1 MEWLDFLGLEGFF
14 SGDRILALFRS
25 GLTLLLGLFIAQLAG
40 RGVARIVGKHA
51 SEQQT
56 LLAKRLSF
64 YVVASLVVVSAL
76 AQLGINLGVLLGAAG
91 ILTVAVGFASQ
102 TSASNLVSGLFLM
115 MERPFIVGDWIIV
128 DDVHGTVVAIDL
140 MAVKIRMFDNS
151 LVRIPNESIIKNRLT
166 NITHFPIH
174 RIDTD
179 VGVAY
184 KEDMAKIMKIL
195 FEVADRNP
203 LVLDNPRPQFF
214 YDGYGDSGL
223 EVRFGVWVAK
233 GNIWE
238 VRNSIRLEIK
248 DAFDREGIEIPFPHR
263 TLYAG
268 SVTEPFPV
276 RMVESEPG
284 AAPDR
289 SG

>member
-1 MEWLDFLGLEGFF
+1 MTGSW
-14 SGDRILALFRS
+14 RS
-25 GLTLLLGLFIAQLAG
+25 SAA
-40 RGVARIVGKHA
+40 
-51 SEQQT
+51 
-56 LLAKRLSF
+56 
-64 YVVASLVVVSAL
+64 VSRSCWVSS
-76 AQLGINLGVLLGAAG
+76 QLGINLGVLLGAAG

-214 YDGYGDSGL
+214 YDEYGDSGL

-233 GNIWE
+233 ENIWE

-248 DAFDREGIEIPFPHR
+248 DAFDREDIEIPFPHR

-276 RMVESEPG
+276 RMVGSEPG
-284 AAPDR
+284 PARDR